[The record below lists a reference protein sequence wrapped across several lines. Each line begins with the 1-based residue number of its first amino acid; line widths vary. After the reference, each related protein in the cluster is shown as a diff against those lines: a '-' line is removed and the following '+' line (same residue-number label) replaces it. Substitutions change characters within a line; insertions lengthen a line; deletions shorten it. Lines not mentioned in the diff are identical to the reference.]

1 MVMNNCEKIKE
12 LLVLYSEGVLDTELS
27 SRVEWHLESCL
38 ACRKEAEAIA
48 KIRGWL
54 SDPALFAPNQDYE
67 WQILP
72 QALAAKAKSTSRVRR
87 WLPANFGSRG
97 WALSLAAT
105 VILCFGLVWMTHRH
119 LTAPQVALRH
129 AAPGNE
135 AFLDRI
141 QVAYAREA
149 TAQYLSEC
157 QDLLLDVM
165 RAERNC
171 AGDLYDVSMEVA
183 QARQLLQRKRMLEAE
198 LTSPQVVH
206 AKDLCDE
213 LEKLLVDLSTSDKC
227 ESHDR
232 IQRMERY
239 IQREKLLLR
248 INVLQ
253 SELS

>member
-1 MVMNNCEKIKE
+1 MVMNGCEQIKE
-12 LLVLYSEGVLDTELS
+12 LLVLYAEGVLAADLN

-38 ACRKEAEAIA
+38 ACRREAELIA
-48 KIRGWL
+48 RVRGWL
-54 SDPALFAPNQDYE
+54 SDPALFAPSQDYKWE
-67 WQILP
+67 MLSQV
-72 QALAAKAKSTSRVRR
+72 LATKARSASRVRA
-87 WLPANFGSRG
+87 WVPANFGVRG
-97 WALSLAAT
+97 WILSLAAT
-105 VILCFGLVWMTHRH
+105 VILCFGLVWLTHRH
-119 LTAPQVALRH
+119 STAPQLASHH
-129 AAPGNE
+129 APPGNE

-149 TAQYLSEC
+149 TAQYLSAC

-171 AGDLYDVSMEVA
+171 DGNLYDVSTEVA
-183 QARQLLQRKRMLEAE
+183 QARRLLQRKRMLEAE
-198 LTSPQVVH
+198 LTSPHVVQ
-206 AKDLCDE
+206 AKNLCDE
-213 LEKLLVDLSTSDKC
+213 LEKFLVDLSTSDKC